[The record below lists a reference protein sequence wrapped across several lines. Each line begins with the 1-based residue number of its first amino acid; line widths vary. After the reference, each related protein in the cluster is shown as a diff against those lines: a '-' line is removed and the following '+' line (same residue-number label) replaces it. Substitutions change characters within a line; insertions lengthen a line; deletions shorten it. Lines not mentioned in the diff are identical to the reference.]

1 MIHSQHNQENQER
14 QQRLLVRQGQVYA
27 DCVNEAL
34 SNFLYWDNWG
44 EEIRSS
50 DIQTISSSQKIGD
63 K

>member
-34 SNFLYWDNWG
+34 SNFLYMVKG
-44 EEIRSS
+44 V
-50 DIQTISSSQKIGD
+50 
-63 K
+63 